1 MADYRGG
8 IGAQP
13 GFEKS
18 WQDPQGALVSQ
29 KSTRNQP
36 GRVWSF
42 PREKSPKGHSAGSR
56 GESPACDHRGP
67 AGSGEQGQLRFQ
79 LWHQPQALLLPEA
92 QKRPGGSSALRLG
105 RTRAGK
111 DLENL
116 REHGLDADTRRSA
129 AWYPGGCRIRL
140 CFNPIDR
147 YPMLSHDGPPVP
159 PLLLLPSSSFS
170 VSFFLPP

>member
-18 WQDPQGALVSQ
+18 WQDPQGALLSQ

-67 AGSGEQGQLRFQ
+67 AGSGEKGLAEISA
-79 LWHQPQALLLPEA
+79 WALA
-92 QKRPGGSSALRLG
+92 TGIATARGSEETWRELCSEIR
-105 RTRAGK
+105 K
-111 DLENL
+111 D
-116 REHGLDADTRRSA
+116 
-129 AWYPGGCRIRL
+129 
-140 CFNPIDR
+140 
-147 YPMLSHDGPPVP
+147 
-159 PLLLLPSSSFS
+159 
-170 VSFFLPP
+170 